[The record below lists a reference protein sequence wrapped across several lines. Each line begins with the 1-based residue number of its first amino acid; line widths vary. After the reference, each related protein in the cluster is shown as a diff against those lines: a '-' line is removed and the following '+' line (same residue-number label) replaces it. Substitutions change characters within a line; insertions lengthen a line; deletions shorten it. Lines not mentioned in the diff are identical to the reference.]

1 MEEALAAAGT
11 SGIVG
16 IAVDSEFG
24 CLKGNHECQCVEC
37 VAGLLAG
44 FDSFHMEMIKLTCN
58 QAQDAP
64 GLSSGVRSTLSNWG
78 IYRSAASD
86 PDSSAVGGRVG
97 MEGAGNKKFA
107 PVAAALEPGV
117 PLEWTEAAGGGSSR
131 SRL

>member
-1 MEEALAAAGT
+1 
-11 SGIVG
+11 
-16 IAVDSEFG
+16 
-24 CLKGNHECQCVEC
+24 
-37 VAGLLAG
+37 
-44 FDSFHMEMIKLTCN
+44 MEMIKLTCN